1 MKIAV
6 LVKQIP
12 QLSEVTVGTK
22 GPEWPESSLI
32 INPFDEYAVEEALRW
47 KEKIGCSAIT
57 VSFGKSSAE
66 SILRD
71 TLALG
76 IDDAYL
82 VASDNFS
89 HLDSQTSARVL
100 AAAIRKIGDIDL
112 VLTGKQASDDDTALV
127 ASSVAGYL
135 DWPQIGFVKKFET
148 VENGRIVAWR
158 TTDSGYDIV
167 ESSLPAVC
175 SVVKEINE
183 PRLPSLK
190 GKMKAKKAEIKKLE
204 LEQLAID
211 LTSAINI
218 KSIEAPKPRPQ
229 GEILKGET
237 GEVIEILI
245 EKLKSEQLI

>member
-1 MKIAV
+1 MRIAV

-12 QLSEVTVGTK
+12 QLSEVTVGTN

-47 KEKIGCSAIT
+47 KEKIGCTAI
-57 VSFGKSSAE
+57 SISYGKPSAE
-66 SILRD
+66 AILRD

-76 IDDAYL
+76 LDDAYL
-82 VASDNFS
+82 IASDSFS
-89 HLDSQTSARVL
+89 HIDSQTSARVL

-112 VLTGKQASDDDTALV
+112 VLTGKQASDADSALV

-204 LEQLAID
+204 LGQLGVD
-211 LTSAINI
+211 LAPAVNI
-218 KSIEAPKPRPQ
+218 KSIEAPRTRPQ
-229 GEILKGET
+229 GEILQGET
-237 GEVIEILI
+237 DEVINKLI